1 MSDYPL
7 SFYPRLFVLHLKQN
21 GLRWTLCFSVR
32 HVLTESLRVTERIMQ
47 KLEKRLGL
55 PGSHTVEENA
65 LKWNHYRWNRGESE
79 WTPSEQWKQSVLEHV
94 MAKNIPPGHVVLE
107 IGPGFGRWTR
117 KLIELSRHLIA
128 VDVSEKCIEHCKNL
142 FADKENVEFHVND
155 GRSLDFVTDDAV
167 DYIWSFDVFVH
178 IERADIAHYLDEFR
192 RILKGEGLVIIHHGI
207 IGRTDLNW
215 RSSLTLATFN
225 ALLEEY
231 DFVIVEQFNCWS
243 ENKEFKVAAGDL
255 ISIFRK
261 AGS

>member
-1 MSDYPL
+1 
-7 SFYPRLFVLHLKQN
+7 
-21 GLRWTLCFSVR
+21 
-32 HVLTESLRVTERIMQ
+32 MQ

-65 LKWNHYRWNRGESE
+65 LKWNHYRWKRGENE
-79 WTPSEQWKQSVLEHV
+79 WTSSEQWKQSVLEHV

-117 KLIELSRHLIA
+117 KLIELSRHLIE

-178 IERADIAHYLDEFR
+178 IEPADIAHYLDEFR
-192 RILKGEGLVIIHHGI
+192 RILKDEGLVIIHHGI

-231 DFVIVEQFNCWS
+231 DFVIVEQFNCWG
-243 ENKEFKVAAGDL
+243 ENNEFKVAAGDL
-255 ISIFRK
+255 ISVFRK